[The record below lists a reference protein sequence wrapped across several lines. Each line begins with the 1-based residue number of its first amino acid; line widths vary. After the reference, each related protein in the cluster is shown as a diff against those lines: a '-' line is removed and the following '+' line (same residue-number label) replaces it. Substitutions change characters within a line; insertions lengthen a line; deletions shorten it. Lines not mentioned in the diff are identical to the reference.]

1 MGRKKKYYTKEEKK
15 EAQRKWQ
22 LEHYD
27 RNREEI
33 LQKARDRYRKKK
45 LAEKRKEQRKNF
57 SKAQIRLTKHGDNK
71 VYG

>member
-33 LQKARDRYRKKK
+33 LQKARDRYRKKM
-45 LAEKRKEQRKNF
+45 LAEKRKEQRKN
-57 SKAQIRLTKHGDNK
+57 LYGDQ
-71 VYG
+71 

>member
-22 LEHYD
+22 SEHYD

-33 LQKARDRYRKKK
+33 LQKARDRYRRKK
-45 LAEKRKEQRKNF
+45 LAEKRKEQRKN
-57 SKAQIRLTKHGDNK
+57 L
-71 VYG
+71 YGEK